1 MLTRSLQDPN
11 EGLFPL
17 ASVAEAEDNAPP
29 LAAHGHGARTGAPW
43 TSPRRTETAHDQ
55 KMSNSISI
63 ISDSRHPKFRTRIP
77 TVECGAQT
85 LAVQFARVLPFLE
98 SARPSRTVPQKHTSS
113 CSLSAAR
120 GCRRTKNHLARRI
133 IWLEACRGEVV
144 LITS

>member
-63 ISDSRHPKFRTRIP
+63 INFGFAAPEISDSDSDRGMRGADSRRTAR
-77 TVECGAQT
+77 EGA
-85 LAVQFARVLPFLE
+85 PFFGIGT
-98 SARPSRTVPQKHTSS
+98 TVPQKHTSS